1 MRPCGLG
8 LGLNTRPS
16 CPVYP
21 QMSSEGIPGNPCL
34 CQVLNPKSKSWQST
48 MDFAPQK
55 MFTPAVLLVS
65 QSFCSR
71 GSMAVEGVQYL
82 ASSSGPAFLVCRSF
96 DLRTP

>member
-1 MRPCGLG
+1 
-8 LGLNTRPS
+8 
-16 CPVYP
+16 
-21 QMSSEGIPGNPCL
+21 
-34 CQVLNPKSKSWQST
+34 

-55 MFTPAVLLVS
+55 MFSPAVLLVS